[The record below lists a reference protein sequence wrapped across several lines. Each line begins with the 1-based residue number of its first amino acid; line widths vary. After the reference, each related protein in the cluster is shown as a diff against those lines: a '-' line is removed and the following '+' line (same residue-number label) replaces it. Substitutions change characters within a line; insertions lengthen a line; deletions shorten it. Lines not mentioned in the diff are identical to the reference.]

1 MQLRVRVPKSL
12 GLRRRIVDKY
22 TSLYREYRRYYPQR
36 KDYTYHQLRQ
46 NIKEVAS
53 IVHATIDSHE
63 IHNATFIPWL
73 DNDWKQ
79 FYFKHWYFALEIV
92 VIDDVPT
99 AIVCDAHYEGDHHND
114 ILLSKPYDE
123 EDLQKEL

>member
-1 MQLRVRVPKSL
+1 MK
-12 GLRRRIVDKY
+12 
-22 TSLYREYRRYYPQR
+22 
-36 KDYTYHQLRQ
+36 
-46 NIKEVAS
+46 
-53 IVHATIDSHE
+53 
-63 IHNATFIPWL
+63 IHNANFIPWL

-123 EDLQKEL
+123 EDFQKEL